1 MDKNTNIIFRV
12 NEELKNSVTKIA
24 RENGVTLSQLITA
37 LLVGIDHEGRI
48 PFELNKYL
56 PLKFGKEKVHPISY
70 IRKCVFEVLKDE
82 CYKNVDKV
90 FLFGSYS
97 RKEATSK
104 SDIDLRIETHQPF
117 GLFQLGNLH
126 LDLEEKLN
134 KKVDL
139 LALDMENFEDE
150 KLKKEVERDQICIFE
165 RQK

>member
-12 NEELKNSVTKIA
+12 NDELKNSVTKIA
-24 RENGVTLSQLITA
+24 KENGVTLSQLITA
-37 LLVGIDHEGRI
+37 FLVGIDHEGKV
-48 PFELNKYL
+48 PYELNKYL

-70 IRKCVFEVLKDE
+70 IRKCVSEVLKDE
-82 CYKNVDKV
+82 YYENVDKV

-104 SDIDLRIETHQPF
+104 SDIDLRIEAHQPF

-139 LALDMENFEDE
+139 LAVDLDDITDE
-150 KLKKEVERDQICIFE
+150 RMRKEVERDQISIFE
-165 RQK
+165 RQN